1 MEVQYISFLRFSLQL
16 FITES
21 VFVINWKRKRK
32 FGVRFLLVMAGYW
45 GIASGI
51 LFLLRSIPSES
62 PITYITYYGAIF
74 SLTLCMMGCCFQAEK
89 KEILFAGVCG
99 YATQHIGFTA
109 YTIFIEIV
117 PIKLPFVLDF
127 LCLRIL
133 PYIFVAG
140 IVYFAFVKR
149 YLGKGELYDKDFRMV
164 LLSLVILF
172 TVLFLSVLVDLGD
185 FIENARILRNV
196 FCKSYALLCSLLA
209 IFIAFSISRQN
220 RVIHEKEL
228 MEQMLHNMEEQ
239 QKMSKESI
247 DIINIKCHD
256 LKYRLKKIPSIENE
270 QEQQEYID
278 EIRNAITIYDNYY
291 QTGNHALD
299 LVLTEK
305 SLICEEKKIKSSC
318 MVDGTLL
325 NFMHST
331 DVYALFGN
339 LLDNAIECLLQE
351 QEEEKRI
358 LSVQVNRKN
367 DSCHIHIENY
377 CSKEIEFEDG
387 LPVTTKK
394 DKSYHGFGVR
404 SIKYIVEKYQGD
416 VLMRKVNPKFQTD
429 IIFFER

>member
-32 FGVRFLLVMAGYW
+32 FGMRLLLVMAGYW

-62 PITYITYYGAIF
+62 PITYMLYYGAIF
-74 SLTLCMMGCCFQAEK
+74 SHTLCMMRCCFQAEK

-109 YTIFIEIV
+109 YTIFIELV
-117 PIKLPFVLDF
+117 PIKLPFVLDL

-133 PYIFVAG
+133 PYMLVAG
-140 IVYFAFVKR
+140 MVYFIFVKR
-149 YLGKGELYDKDFRMV
+149 YLGKGELVDKDFRMV

-185 FIENARILRNV
+185 FIEKARILRNIL
-196 FCKSYALLCSLLA
+196 CKSYALLCSLLA

-325 NFMHST
+325 SFMHST

-339 LLDNAIECLLQE
+339 LLDNALECLLQE
-351 QEEEKRI
+351 EEEEKRI

-367 DSCHIHIENY
+367 DSCYIHIENY
-377 CSKEIEFEDG
+377 CSKEIDFEDG

-404 SIKYIVEKYQGD
+404 SIKYIVEKYHGD
-416 VLMRKVNPKFQTD
+416 ILMRKVNQKFQTD